1 MSQCSRLSL
10 TLWNL
15 LRAWMFWLPDG
26 GCQRLSKNE
35 TVIFC
40 ISKWRCIV
48 WMMDGPCW
56 LTGPL
61 YVRVPCVNSGTLS
74 AASHVGLFRGSC
86 QSSFLLPLSINQKSH
101 WEEACHSHV
110 TLKGTGERCGWHT
123 QVGARKVNDK
133 HWIQTSLSYM
143 RTTAQ
148 CVWTLMGEKD
158 YSAHSW
164 RTLNTTS
171 YREVKRFIKISALQT
186 KANISPWFD
195 KNTLN
200 YFKAYY
206 ILFNIYIF

>member
-1 MSQCSRLSL
+1 MWQCSRLSL

-61 YVRVPCVNSGTLS
+61 YARIPCVNSGTLS

-86 QSSFLLPLSINQKSH
+86 QSSFLLPPSINQKSH

-123 QVGARKVNDK
+123 QVGARKVK
-133 HWIQTSLSYM
+133 RQTLDSNQPLLHENHSSMCLDFDGRKRLQRSL
-143 RTTAQ
+143 
-148 CVWTLMGEKD
+148 
-158 YSAHSW
+158 
-164 RTLNTTS
+164 
-171 YREVKRFIKISALQT
+171 VKNF
-186 KANISPWFD
+186 
-195 KNTLN
+195 
-200 YFKAYY
+200 
-206 ILFNIYIF
+206 